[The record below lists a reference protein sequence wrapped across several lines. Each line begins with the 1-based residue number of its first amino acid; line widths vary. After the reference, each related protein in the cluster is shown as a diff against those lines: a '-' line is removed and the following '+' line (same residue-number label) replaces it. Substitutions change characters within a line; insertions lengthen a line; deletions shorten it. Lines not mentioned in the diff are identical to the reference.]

1 MKTIKI
7 QNNKNSVTIILKRSN
22 ITTILNI
29 NNCFNDKANSI
40 IANCISIGYILIT
53 E

>member
-7 QNNKNSVTIILKRSN
+7 QNNKNSVTIILRREN

-29 NNCFNDKANSI
+29 NHRFNNKANSI
-40 IANCISIGYILIT
+40 IENCIKIGYIVT

>member
-7 QNNKNSVTIILKRSN
+7 KNNKNSITIILRREN

-29 NNCFNDKANSI
+29 NNCHNEKANSI
-40 IANCISIGYILIT
+40 IENCLKIGYIVT